1 MSDNRTRHQKTL
13 YTRIE
18 ESETNLRKIILRD
31 TAKQVKTRKKRKTEI
46 SKKDGLFLTLPVTWG
61 GGAFIFFFS
70 TDYKLLQ

>member
-1 MSDNRTRHQKTL
+1 MSDRTRYQKIL

-31 TAKQVKTRKKRKTEI
+31 TAKQVKTRKKRDKTEI
-46 SKKDGLFLTLPVTWG
+46 SKKDGLYLTLPVTWG
-61 GGAFIFFFS
+61 GGAFIIFFS